1 MDLWTKIGFAKSII
15 QVILFSRRIPLIV
28 SWHLINRCSRSCI
41 YCSRWKTATGE
52 MENNEILGVIDELA
66 KMGTRVIIF
75 SGGEPLLRDNIG
87 EIISYCR
94 SKGIFTGLTSNGDLV
109 ERKINEIKEL
119 NVLKLSLDGP
129 EEIHDFLRGKG
140 SFDKVMEAVEAAK
153 KVGIPVKFNT
163 TLTRYNIGC
172 IDFLL
177 AKAEELDIQIKF
189 QPVSHVHAP
198 DRDISD
204 LLPEANKYQET
215 ISRLI
220 YLKKR
225 NPYIINSTSALKYLY
240 ALPKG
245 KKINCYAGRIICCI
259 MPDGRVAPC
268 SAIRD
273 SFYSV
278 SCLSVR
284 FKDAFDKLPPV
295 YSCKG
300 CWCTSTLELNCFLRF
315 DLDTFLNMK
324 NMFK

>member
-1 MDLWTKIGFAKSII
+1 
-15 QVILFSRRIPLIV
+15 
-28 SWHLINRCSRSCI
+28 
-41 YCSRWKTATGE
+41 
-52 MENNEILGVIDELA
+52 MENNKILGVIDELA

-75 SGGEPLLRDNIG
+75 SGGEPLLRDDIG
-87 EIISYCR
+87 EIIGYCR

-109 ERKINEIKEL
+109 ERKINEIKKL

-140 SFDKVMEAVEAAK
+140 SFGRVMEAIEAAK
-153 KVGIPVKFNT
+153 KVGIPVKLNT
-163 TLTRYNIGC
+163 TLTKYNIGC

-177 AKAEELDIQIKF
+177 AKAEELSIQIKF

-198 DRDISD
+198 GRNIGN
-204 LLPEANKYQET
+204 LLPETSKHKET
-215 ISRLI
+215 IGRLI

-225 NPYIINSTSALKYLY
+225 NPHIINSVSALKYLY
-240 ALPKG
+240 TLPNDKR
-245 KKINCYAGRIICCI
+245 INCYAGRIICCI
-259 MPDGRVAPC
+259 MPNGSVAPC

-273 SFYSV
+273 SFDSA

-284 FKDAFDKLPPV
+284 FRDAFDKLPSV

-315 DLDTFLNMK
+315 NLDTFLSMK
-324 NMFK
+324 NMLK